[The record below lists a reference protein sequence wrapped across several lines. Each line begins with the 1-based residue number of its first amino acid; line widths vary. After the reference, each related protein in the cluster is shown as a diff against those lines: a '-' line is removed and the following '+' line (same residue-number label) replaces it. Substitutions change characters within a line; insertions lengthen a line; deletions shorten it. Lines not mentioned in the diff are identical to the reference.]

1 MRWAMGAL
9 GAFFVNGPLFRLPE
23 NLRLDSSLRLLDI
36 GCGRGAVM
44 RMLDGR
50 VHFDRPPV
58 GVDFSAAAL
67 RLAGRDERRA
77 GRPAR
82 LVRAAAT
89 ALPFADGSF
98 DLVICGHL
106 LKHLDDGEA
115 LALFREIRRLLAE
128 GGLALLWEF
137 APTGNRRLDVWNE
150 RVLSAGVRRPRLRS
164 TLELLQFAKLT
175 GIEFRRDARL
185 RPFLLPPIP
194 RASVLIGR
202 PPDRP

>member
-1 MRWAMGAL
+1 MGSL
-9 GAFFVNGPLFRLPE
+9 GAFFVNSPLFRLPE
-23 NLRLDSSLRLLDI
+23 NLHLDSSLRLLDI
-36 GCGRGAVM
+36 GCGRGAEM

-58 GVDFSAAAL
+58 GVDFSARAL
-67 RLAGRDERRA
+67 RLAGDDQRRS
-77 GRPAR
+77 GRPTR

-98 DLVICGHL
+98 DLVLCGHL
-106 LKHLDDGEA
+106 LKHLDDSEA
-115 LALFREIRRLLAE
+115 LTLFREIRRLLAG

-137 APTGNRRLDVWNE
+137 APTGNRRLDAWNE

-164 TLELLQFAKLT
+164 TLALLQFAELA
-175 GIEFRRDARL
+175 GIEFHRDARL

-202 PPDRP
+202 PPEQPQEP